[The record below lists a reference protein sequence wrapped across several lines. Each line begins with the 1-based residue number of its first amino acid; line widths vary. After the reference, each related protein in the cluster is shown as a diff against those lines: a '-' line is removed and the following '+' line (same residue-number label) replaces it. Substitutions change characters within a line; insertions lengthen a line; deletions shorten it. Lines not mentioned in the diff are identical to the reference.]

1 LSQGGRAQLRR
12 QAARPH
18 RARCAGRLLA
28 DAGHAGRFQALRRKS
43 ELALKRSDMKAIVSI
58 ENLASN
64 LVLTFWTPVFV
75 GIFIAILLYALRP
88 RNKTLFD
95 AAARMPLRED

>member
-1 LSQGGRAQLRR
+1 
-12 QAARPH
+12 
-18 RARCAGRLLA
+18 
-28 DAGHAGRFQALRRKS
+28 
-43 ELALKRSDMKAIVSI
+43 MKAIVSI

-75 GIFIAILLYALRP
+75 GIFVAIVIYALRP

-95 AAARMPLRED
+95 NAAKMPLRED